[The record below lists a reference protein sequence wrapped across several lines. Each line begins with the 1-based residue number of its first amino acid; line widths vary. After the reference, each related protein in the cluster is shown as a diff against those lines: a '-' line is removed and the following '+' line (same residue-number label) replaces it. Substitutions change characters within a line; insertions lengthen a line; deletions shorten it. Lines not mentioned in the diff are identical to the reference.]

1 LPHLFKDKRPPGGRR
16 IATGLAFLFLALF
29 LPVTADY
36 SAGVAPM
43 NLFAKIVLYGL
54 LAVATM
60 FFGHRFYTAFSQRM
74 AQTASQRSAS
84 FDRADEARSPA
95 EAVAPDAATANPAA
109 SDRTNVVSGL
119 GASQPGPGSTNA
131 RPAGQSRPSAP
142 ATPAGQS
149 PLVAVWGFLA
159 LLTLLSFGLL
169 VGNEVSHYIAQ
180 HVHRELYNDQGGDMP
195 DPLYDQAEQVWAN
208 GDHLEA
214 IRLMRE
220 YLRANPRRLHVAL
233 RIAEIYE
240 KDLNN
245 HLAAALE
252 YEEVLQH
259 KFDPER
265 WGWAAVHLCN
275 LYNRLNQPQ
284 KAEALLHRVVGE
296 CAGTGPAKKAREHLG
311 LPPEDPEGA
320 DEGGPSAVEAAGQEK
335 LPPGFKRK
343 RG

>member
-1 LPHLFKDKRPPGGRR
+1 
-16 IATGLAFLFLALF
+16 
-29 LPVTADY
+29 
-36 SAGVAPM
+36 M
-43 NLFAKIVLYGL
+43 NLFAKIVLYVL

-60 FFGHRFYTAFSQRM
+60 FFGHRFFTSFSQRM
-74 AQTASQRSAS
+74 DQTAALRSAG
-84 FDRADEARSPA
+84 FDRADDARSPA
-95 EAVAPDAATANPAA
+95 EAAAPDAAVANAPAG
-109 SDRTNVVSGL
+109 DQTNVVAGL
-119 GASQPGPGSTNA
+119 GANQSVPGSTNA
-131 RPAGQSRPSAP
+131 RTAGASSPASPLARASK
-142 ATPAGQS
+142 S

-159 LLTLLSFGLL
+159 LLTLLSLGFL
-169 VGNEVSHYIAQ
+169 VGNEVSHYITERI
-180 HVHRELYNDQGGDMP
+180 HRELDNDEGGDMA
-195 DPLYDQAEQVWAN
+195 DPLYDEAEQVWAN

-220 YLRANPRRLHVAL
+220 YLQANPRRLHAAL

-275 LYNRLNQPQ
+275 LYNRLNQSQ

-320 DEGGPSAVEAAGQEK
+320 AEGEPSAVEAAGQEK

>member
-1 LPHLFKDKRPPGGRR
+1 
-16 IATGLAFLFLALF
+16 
-29 LPVTADY
+29 
-36 SAGVAPM
+36 M

-60 FFGHRFYTAFSQRM
+60 FFAHRFFTAFSQRM
-74 AQTASQRSAS
+74 NQSASQRSAS
-84 FDRADEARSPA
+84 FDRADDARSPA
-95 EAVAPDAATANPAA
+95 EAAAPDTAVTNPAA
-109 SDRTNVVSGL
+109 SDQTNVMA
-119 GASQPGPGSTNA
+119 GATGHQSGPGATNA
-131 RPAGQSRPSAP
+131 RPATASPPTAP
-142 ATPAGQS
+142 AGKS

-159 LLTLLSFGLL
+159 LLTLLSLGLL
-169 VGNEVSHYIAQ
+169 VGNEVSQYIAQ
-180 HVHRELYNDQGGDMP
+180 RVHRELYSDEGGDMA
-195 DPLYDQAEQVWAN
+195 DPLYEQAEQVWAN

-214 IRLMRE
+214 VRLMRE
-220 YLRANPRRLHVAL
+220 YLQANPRRLHVAL